1 MARLTGKR
9 AIITGGANGM
19 GAAIA
24 RRFVAEGAE
33 VVITDIEDDALAAQA
48 AEIGEMVQHF
58 HLDVS
63 LEEDWTRVSDHITT
77 SWGGVDIL
85 VNNAGLFSNAGLAG
99 TTVEQFERII
109 RVNQLGCFLGMR
121 VIAPL
126 IAEAGGGS
134 IINLS
139 SAAGLRGVA
148 SMFAY
153 GASKWAVRG
162 MTKCAAIELAA
173 AKIRVNSIH
182 PGAIS
187 TRMILENTQ
196 EVNEAIVNGTPLGR
210 RGEPGEVADLVLF
223 LASDESTYITGAE
236 VAIDGGVSI

>member
-19 GAAIA
+19 GAATA
-24 RRFVAEGAE
+24 QRFVAEGAD
-33 VVITDIEDDALAAQA
+33 VIITDIEGDALMAKA
-48 AEIGEMVQHF
+48 AEIGEKVQYF

-63 LEEDWTRVSDHITT
+63 LEEDWNRVSDHLNAV
-77 SWGGVDIL
+77 WGGADIL
-85 VNNAGLFSNAGLAG
+85 VNNAGVFSDADLAG

-126 IAEAGGGS
+126 IAAAGGGA

-139 SAAGLRGVA
+139 SAAGLRGAA

-153 GASKWAVRG
+153 GATKWAVRG
-162 MTKCAAIELAA
+162 MTKCAAIELAP
-173 AKIRVNSIH
+173 AKVRVNSIH

-187 TRMILENTQ
+187 TRMILKNTQ
-196 EVNEAIVNGTPLGR
+196 EVNEAIVNSTPLGR
-210 RGEPGEVADLVLF
+210 RGEPGEVADLILF
-223 LASDESTYITGAE
+223 LASDESAYITGAE
-236 VAIDGGVSI
+236 VAIDGGISI